1 MAKETFFSPSKGQE
15 AGDGAPQR
23 RPRAPHTLVALVLA
37 AAMTMGTAGAAPA
50 KPTPLLRGP
59 WRVLVLK
66 LTSYTERSLAVGAAK
81 LLCQFG
87 ASSSRPRSTSILPD
101 DFPHAYLAE
110 GDDGDYDAIL
120 VKRGNRATR
129 TPFTENGK
137 RYWEAYIC
145 DNEACPGRA
154 ANKQKGK
161 GDRPYIFAAKR
172 PDTPPPPP
180 ANEEEAIMM
189 IEVLCP
195 QCKAAYDKA
204 PATEKDRF
212 EPTMVE
218 HYLTEEG
225 MKILEKI
232 REEYRRRSQAGR

>member
-23 RPRAPHTLVALVLA
+23 RPRARRAFAMGALALA

-50 KPTPLLRGP
+50 KPSPLLRGP
-59 WRVLVLK
+59 WRVLVMK
-66 LTSYTERSLAVGAAK
+66 LTSYTERSLAVGAVK

-87 ASSSRPRSTSILPD
+87 ASSTPHDSGSILPN

-172 PDTPPPPP
+172 PDTPPPPARQRRGGHHDDAGSLP
-180 ANEEEAIMM
+180 P
-189 IEVLCP
+189 VQSRLRQGP
-195 QCKAAYDKA
+195 
-204 PATEKDRF
+204 
-212 EPTMVE
+212 
-218 HYLTEEG
+218 
-225 MKILEKI
+225 
-232 REEYRRRSQAGR
+232 RRRERSF